1 VEEGIME
8 FLAQNWFY
16 IIVLILFVAMHLV
29 GSGCGH
35 THKGHKHAIRTETD
49 ERSAMKDGIHYR

>member
-1 VEEGIME
+1 ME

-16 IIVLILFVAMHLV
+16 ILVLVLFVALHLV

-35 THKGHKHAIRTETD
+35 SHPVVHGHPSPNEPD
-49 ERSAMKDGIHYR
+49 ERSRVKGELRSH

>member
-1 VEEGIME
+1 ME

-16 IIVLILFVAMHLV
+16 IVVLILFVAMHLV

-35 THKGHKHAIRTETD
+35 THKGHKHASRNEPD
-49 ERSAMKDGIHYR
+49 EQSGMKGGVHYRW